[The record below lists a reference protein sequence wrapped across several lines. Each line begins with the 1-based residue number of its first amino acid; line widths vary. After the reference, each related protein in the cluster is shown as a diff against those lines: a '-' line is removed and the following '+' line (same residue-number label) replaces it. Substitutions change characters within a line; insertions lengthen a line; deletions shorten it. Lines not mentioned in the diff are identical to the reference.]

1 MTLDAGAQAVRNSLR
16 HAFRPLIAR
25 KQPGLRPRPVTRTP
39 GGPAGC
45 LAAAEAPQGSP
56 TGAAWA
62 VATGAALPRACGRR
76 QAPPPLNLLPQACRR
91 PLPKRQRGPHPRG
104 VRAPARAAAHSAP
117 AGAGCTAIGGHWA
130 AARGAA
136 HRWLRPWPHQ
146 QRAPRRCPLRKTLQI
161 LLTAPPLAPA
171 HAQGR
176 AARHG
181 SACSH
186 TAHLPCFL
194 SRDVRV
200 L

>member
-146 QRAPRRCPLRKTLQI
+146 QRAPPTLPAAQDTADI
-161 LLTAPPLAPA
+161 THCAPPRPRACAGARGAAWLGMFAHCSPA
-171 HAQGR
+171 
-176 AARHG
+176 
-181 SACSH
+181 
-186 TAHLPCFL
+186 LL
-194 SRDVRV
+194 SVS
-200 L
+200 